1 MPRTSVAVIGSG
13 VGGLTA
19 AHLLQR
25 SYDVTL
31 YEAAPRIGGHAETH
45 TVPDGAGGSVAVD
58 TAVMMVHARG
68 NPHLM
73 RLFDEL
79 GVTTRPLGEI
89 TLSVVCEE
97 CGFGNPDAHDLHRPP
112 PQPQAVPAAAW
123 QRVTEQTK
131 RFSDDLTAALG
142 ATAADRTLHELID
155 AGEYGDYVVEH
166 VIMPV
171 MVTMGLVPADHV
183 RRFPL
188 GHLFE
193 TLDHNG
199 VLAGD
204 NGWRSVVGGTASYVE
219 RIAARLTTVLRST
232 PVRSVRRTARTIDVR
247 DATGTVRSFDKA
259 VIATHPRHAL
269 DLLADPSGLETRI
282 LGVFDY
288 VANPGVLHTDASV
301 LPTAPGMRRTHNY
314 RQRSCR
320 PVNAA
325 PSLSIDLNRL
335 QGIASAAH
343 HIASYNDEARRASP
357 ATVIAPLSY
366 EHPAWTPESAAA
378 QRLLPLVSDHRLAF
392 AGAYHHA
399 GGYHEDGCLSGVRA
413 AASLGVPW

>member
-31 YEAAPRIGGHAETH
+31 YEAAPRLGGHAETH

-68 NPHLM
+68 NPHVM
-73 RLFDEL
+73 RLLGEL
-79 GVTTRPLGEI
+79 GVTTRPLGDI
-89 TLSVVCEE
+89 TLSVTCAE
-97 CGFGNPDAHDLHRPP
+97 CGFANPDAHDLHRPP
-112 PQPQAVPAAAW
+112 PRPQAMPAAAW

-131 RFSDDLTAALG
+131 RFSDELATALG
-142 ATAADRTLHELID
+142 AGAADRTLQELID
-155 AGEYGDYVVEH
+155 AGQYTDYVVGH
-166 VIMPV
+166 LIMPL
-171 MVTMGLVPADHV
+171 MVTMGLVPADSV

-204 NGWRSVVGGTASYVE
+204 SGWRSIVGGTARYVE
-219 RIAARLTTVLRST
+219 RIAARLTAVLRST
-232 PVRSVRRTARTIDVR
+232 PVRSVRRTARAVDVR

-259 VIATHPRHAL
+259 VIATHPRQAL
-269 DLLADPSGLETRI
+269 ELLADPSDGEARI
-282 LGVFDY
+282 LGSFHY
-288 VANPGVLHTDASV
+288 AANPGVLHTDASV
-301 LPTAPGMRRTHNY
+301 LPSAPGMRRTHNY
-314 RQRSCR
+314 RQQSCH
-320 PVNAA
+320 PANATPA
-325 PSLSIDLNRL
+325 LSIDLNRL
-335 QGIASAAH
+335 QGITAAAD
-343 HIASYNDEARRASP
+343 HIASFNDEARRAAP
-357 ATVIAPLSY
+357 AAVIATLGY

-378 QRLLPLVSDHRLAF
+378 QRLLPLLSDHRLAF

-413 AASLGVPW
+413 AAALGAPW